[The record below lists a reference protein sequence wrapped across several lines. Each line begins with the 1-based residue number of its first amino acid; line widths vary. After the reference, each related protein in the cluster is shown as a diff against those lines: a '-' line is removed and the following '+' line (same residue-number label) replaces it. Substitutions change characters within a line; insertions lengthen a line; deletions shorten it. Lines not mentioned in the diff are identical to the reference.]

1 MALSQDLINQFVK
14 LTDREEKP
22 KEVTVNGTYKMING
36 EEYVQID
43 GSEIWTPVTSTVE
56 AETGERVKV
65 MIKNHTATVTGNISS
80 PSARSKSVKDLKD
93 EVDEQ
98 GNTIK
103 QLDNSI
109 EQQGNSIIQIN
120 NNIKQVNNDILQ
132 ANNAINQQ
140 GNIIKQLGNE
150 INQQGDV
157 INSMNND
164 ITANSNEIT
173 AINNTIVQQNN
184 TITQHG
190 NTIEQ
195 QGNII
200 KQQGNEIT
208 QQGNKIEQFNNE
220 IEQQGN
226 AITQLNNKILQQD
239 NVIQQQGNIIDQQ
252 DNIITEHGN
261 NITILNSGFSIIDGV
276 LVGLS
281 QAIIDELKT
290 KHLDAEYATIDFAN
304 INTAAVTKLFTE
316 SGIIKDL
323 VVQEGKITGELVG
336 VTIKGDLIEGN
347 TIAAEKL
354 VVKGSDGLY
363 YKLNIDGLN
372 NVSTEQSSKFVLL
385 DTKPEDW
392 ETNYKDYY
400 LISGNNYVHITDNNI
415 PTWQANTYYKL
426 SSTYESGL
434 DGTNIVT
441 KSITA
446 DKVSVT
452 DLVAFGATIGGY
464 NITQHSIYSGGK
476 SSVNSVSP
484 GLYMDD
490 SGQIAFGD
498 NKNFIKFFKDTNKQ
512 YKIMIK
518 ADEIYTGSSSES
530 IAEQMKKLDNLEIE
544 SGNLLFNYQK
554 PKADS
559 SQWSN
564 IQEIITSGLPDE
576 MTDVNFALRGIISS
590 KYFVPFDQNK
600 KYKISTWYKCMD
612 NIKESTDRIY
622 PSIIPYD
629 IDKNLIN
636 YYQVLIGDGLKT
648 ITTLSQNLKE
658 GDTIVHATDVS
669 KWTAGIAT
677 TNRYVSIFNFE
688 SSNGYKYTNYT
699 RTNLSFAGG
708 NEPLTNIIDYTN
720 NIIKLKAPY
729 SGSTIPAGTKIAM
742 TFAGSTYIY
751 PWGGITLKEIADWT
765 YKEQIFDAS
774 FNNDVRLQNASYIKY
789 IPNAWRSDVY
799 TYNHKLTEYIGDVIT
814 SIVNLYY
821 ASDSSTPPTKPTAH
835 ITANSSSSYKVWN
848 TALPTY
854 NEQYPYL
861 FTCKETLT
869 NGGTYSWT
877 SVNQTTYSNA
887 IKEIQGGL
895 NSIQSDYL
903 KESTFSE
910 FKTDQIEKDNGII
923 QRLKQTSVTIYGNDD
938 GTVDPESASALVNH
952 INKVD
957 NDINADGGINDR
969 LGAAEDTIDGTGLN
983 DYDQRVKITQRF
995 VDIETDVESIKNT
1008 FNITG
1013 GTNLVQNSVGYF
1025 ASNDNKPTMWDITSN
1040 TIYTPF
1046 GYDGD
1051 LTGVTVSRGKLFC
1064 AKGSIKTTTNNI
1076 IALLLNKM
1084 ISISFK
1090 YKNGANAT
1098 SKIKIFNGSTVY
1110 FEKTF
1115 STIVNQW
1122 TEYTF
1127 DPNTDPVL
1135 ANPTFLN
1142 TSNSLQISIEST
1154 NSTNNNG
1161 FEISDLMLNYGNPKP
1176 WELFSNEVYGA
1187 MVKLSSLGIEVTATT
1202 ANTKNFMTTDG
1213 ILVYRYDS
1221 KTDTIIGTEPITKIT
1236 DNGTVTNKLE
1246 STGDIIERNLINTMI
1261 KDSSNRDVYVEYI
1274 R

>member
-1 MALSQDLINQFVK
+1 MVGGGANYSWEIHELEEMYSEIFGGACNCGNNCMFAIFLRGGGETGAKYHLYSDQKLDSTKSIYDYGWDNDLQKYVKNKLPSPQISYRTNYVQYKSDLCFGSPGNKIPDSNGRYDDLQYKVDAPEPRNMQQSGTKYVRTAAINEEIRIRKFIKLSQDNDSILKDSI
-14 LTDREEKP
+14 
-22 KEVTVNGTYKMING
+22 
-36 EEYVQID
+36 
-43 GSEIWTPVTSTVE
+43 
-56 AETGERVKV
+56 
-65 MIKNHTATVTGNISS
+65 
-80 PSARSKSVKDLKD
+80 KSV
-93 EVDEQ
+93 
-98 GNTIK
+98 
-103 QLDNSI
+103 
-109 EQQGNSIIQIN
+109 
-120 NNIKQVNNDILQ
+120 
-132 ANNAINQQ
+132 
-140 GNIIKQLGNE
+140 
-150 INQQGDV
+150 
-157 INSMNND
+157 
-164 ITANSNEIT
+164 
-173 AINNTIVQQNN
+173 
-184 TITQHG
+184 
-190 NTIEQ
+190 
-195 QGNII
+195 
-200 KQQGNEIT
+200 
-208 QQGNKIEQFNNE
+208 
-220 IEQQGN
+220 
-226 AITQLNNKILQQD
+226 
-239 NVIQQQGNIIDQQ
+239 
-252 DNIITEHGN
+252 
-261 NITILNSGFSIIDGV
+261 
-276 LVGLS
+276 
-281 QAIIDELKT
+281 
-290 KHLDAEYATIDFAN
+290 
-304 INTAAVTKLFTE
+304 
-316 SGIIKDL
+316 
-323 VVQEGKITGELVG
+323 
-336 VTIKGDLIEGN
+336 
-347 TIAAEKL
+347 
-354 VVKGSDGLY
+354 
-363 YKLNIDGLN
+363 
-372 NVSTEQSSKFVLL
+372 
-385 DTKPEDW
+385 
-392 ETNYKDYY
+392 
-400 LISGNNYVHITDNNI
+400 
-415 PTWQANTYYKL
+415 
-426 SSTYESGL
+426 
-434 DGTNIVT
+434 
-441 KSITA
+441 
-446 DKVSVT
+446 
-452 DLVAFGATIGGY
+452 
-464 NITQHSIYSGGK
+464 
-476 SSVNSVSP
+476 
-484 GLYMDD
+484 
-490 SGQIAFGD
+490 
-498 NKNFIKFFKDTNKQ
+498 
-512 YKIMIK
+512 
-518 ADEIYTGSSSES
+518 
-530 IAEQMKKLDNLEIE
+530 
-544 SGNLLFNYQK
+544 
-554 PKADS
+554 
-559 SQWSN
+559 
-564 IQEIITSGLPDE
+564 
-576 MTDVNFALRGIISS
+576 
-590 KYFVPFDQNK
+590 
-600 KYKISTWYKCMD
+600 
-612 NIKESTDRIY
+612 
-622 PSIIPYD
+622 
-629 IDKNLIN
+629 
-636 YYQVLIGDGLKT
+636 
-648 ITTLSQNLKE
+648 
-658 GDTIVHATDVS
+658 
-669 KWTAGIAT
+669 
-677 TNRYVSIFNFE
+677 
-688 SSNGYKYTNYT
+688 
-699 RTNLSFAGG
+699 
-708 NEPLTNIIDYTN
+708 
-720 NIIKLKAPY
+720 
-729 SGSTIPAGTKIAM
+729 
-742 TFAGSTYIY
+742 
-751 PWGGITLKEIADWT
+751 
-765 YKEQIFDAS
+765 
-774 FNNDVRLQNASYIKY
+774 
-789 IPNAWRSDVY
+789 
-799 TYNHKLTEYIGDVIT
+799 
-814 SIVNLYY
+814 VNLYY

-848 TALPTY
+848 IALPTY

-969 LGAAEDTIDGTGLN
+969 LEAAEGTIDGTGLN

-995 VDIETDVESIKNT
+995 LDIETDVESIKNT

-1025 ASNDNKPTMWDITSN
+1025 SSNDNKPTMWDITSN

-1076 IALLLNKM
+1076 IALLSNKM

-1176 WELFSNEVYGA
+1176 WELSSNEVYGA

>member
-14 LTDREEKP
+14 LTDRKEKP

-103 QLDNSI
+103 QLDNTI
-109 EQQGNSIIQIN
+109 EQQNNSIIQID

-226 AITQLNNKILQQD
+226 SITQLNNKILQQD

-290 KHLDAEYATIDFAN
+290 KHLDTEYATIDFAN
-304 INTAAVTKLFTE
+304 INMAAVTKLFTE

-372 NVSTEQSSKFVLL
+372 NVSVDQASKFILL
-385 DTKPEDW
+385 DSKPEDW

-426 SSTYESGL
+426 SSTYETGL
-434 DGTNIVT
+434 DGTNIVA

-476 SSVNSVSP
+476 SSVNNISP

-498 NKNFIKFFKDTNKQ
+498 NKNFIKFFKDTDNQFKLR
-512 YKIMIK
+512 IS
-518 ADEIYTGSSSES
+518 ANEIYTSTSSKS
-530 IAEQMKKLDNLEIE
+530 IAEQIEELAQDTTEAYNKAQAAQSSATDITNRVNDKENNYNFKYHLDVTVYGDSNKFYPVIIKYGNQNIKRTIMVTRDYGELAPSDWNTSTHKGSLTLKILCNFGGWGGVNYSWEIHELEEMYSEIFGGACNCGNNCMFAIFLRGGGETGARYHLYSDQKLDSTKSMYDYGWDNDLQKYVKNKLPSPQISYRTNYVQYKSDLCFGSPGNKIPDSNGRYDDLQYKVDAPAPRNMQQSGTKYVRTAAINEEIRIRK
-544 SGNLLFNYQK
+544 F
-554 PKADS
+554 
-559 SQWSN
+559 
-564 IQEIITSGLPDE
+564 
-576 MTDVNFALRGIISS
+576 
-590 KYFVPFDQNK
+590 
-600 KYKISTWYKCMD
+600 
-612 NIKESTDRIY
+612 IK
-622 PSIIPYD
+622 
-629 IDKNLIN
+629 
-636 YYQVLIGDGLKT
+636 
-648 ITTLSQNLKE
+648 LSQDNDSILK
-658 GDTIVHATDVS
+658 D
-669 KWTAGIAT
+669 
-677 TNRYVSIFNFE
+677 SIK
-688 SSNGYKYTNYT
+688 S
-699 RTNLSFAGG
+699 
-708 NEPLTNIIDYTN
+708 
-720 NIIKLKAPY
+720 
-729 SGSTIPAGTKIAM
+729 
-742 TFAGSTYIY
+742 
-751 PWGGITLKEIADWT
+751 
-765 YKEQIFDAS
+765 
-774 FNNDVRLQNASYIKY
+774 V
-789 IPNAWRSDVY
+789 
-799 TYNHKLTEYIGDVIT
+799 
-814 SIVNLYY
+814 VNLYY

-848 TALPTY
+848 IALPTY

-995 VDIETDVESIKNT
+995 LDIETDVESIKNT

-1076 IALLLNKM
+1076 IALLSNKM

-1115 STIVNQW
+1115 NTAVNQW
-1122 TEYTF
+1122 TEYRF
-1127 DPNTDPVL
+1127 NPDTDPEL

-1142 TSNSLQISIEST
+1142 TSNSLQILIESA

-1161 FEISDLMLNYGNPKP
+1161 FEISDLMLNYGNVKP

-1261 KDSSNRDVYVEYI
+1261 KDSSNHDVYVEYI

>member
-80 PSARSKSVKDLKD
+80 PSARSKSVQDLKD

-103 QLDNSI
+103 QLDNTI
-109 EQQGNSIIQIN
+109 KQQNNSIIQIDN
-120 NNIKQVNNDILQ
+120 SIKQVNNDILQ

-157 INSMNND
+157 INSMNNN

-173 AINNTIVQQNN
+173 TINNTIVQQNN

-304 INTAAVTKLFTE
+304 INMAAVTKLFTE

-426 SSTYESGL
+426 SSTYETGL
-434 DGTNIVT
+434 DGTNIVA

-464 NITQHSIYSGGK
+464 NITQHSIYSGEK
-476 SSVNSVSP
+476 SSVNNVSP

-498 NKNFIKFFKDTNKQ
+498 NKNFIKFFKDTDNQFKLR
-512 YKIMIK
+512 IS
-518 ADEIYTGSSSES
+518 ANEIYTSTSSKS
-530 IAEQMKKLDNLEIE
+530 IAEQIEELAQDTTKAYDKAQAAQNSATSANNKIDNLEI
-544 SGNLLFNYQK
+544 GGRNYILNSANIISNKLDSTPGSRAEYHAINVGQSYMEIPNGTEVTISFDLEMTVNTANPTLAVYNSNNK
-554 PKADS
+554 GPKALYYSTLNFTAAVGTTIKKRCYVQNTITDRADANKPDNYIEFY
-559 SQWSN
+559 SN
-564 IQEIITSGLPDE
+564 YGTSNWFSISKLKLELGNKATDWTPAPEDIENRVDDVNKDLIYFKETTFTSYKRDQEINDQ
-576 MTDVNFALRGIISS
+576 GI
-590 KYFVPFDQNK
+590 
-600 KYKISTWYKCMD
+600 
-612 NIKESTDRIY
+612 
-622 PSIIPYD
+622 
-629 IDKNLIN
+629 KNRLSRTEVTVYGDPEDPNDPKALIN
-636 YYQVLIGDGLKT
+636 HVQ
-648 ITTLSQNLKE
+648 
-658 GDTIVHATDVS
+658 
-669 KWTAGIAT
+669 
-677 TNRYVSIFNFE
+677 
-688 SSNGYKYTNYT
+688 
-699 RTNLSFAGG
+699 
-708 NEPLTNIIDYTN
+708 
-720 NIIKLKAPY
+720 
-729 SGSTIPAGTKIAM
+729 
-742 TFAGSTYIY
+742 
-751 PWGGITLKEIADWT
+751 
-765 YKEQIFDAS
+765 
-774 FNNDVRLQNASYIKY
+774 
-789 IPNAWRSDVY
+789 
-799 TYNHKLTEYIGDVIT
+799 
-814 SIVNLYY
+814 
-821 ASDSSTPPTKPTAH
+821 
-835 ITANSSSSYKVWN
+835 
-848 TALPTY
+848 
-854 NEQYPYL
+854 
-861 FTCKETLT
+861 
-869 NGGTYSWT
+869 
-877 SVNQTTYSNA
+877 
-887 IKEIQGGL
+887 
-895 NSIQSDYL
+895 
-903 KESTFSE
+903 
-910 FKTDQIEKDNGII
+910 
-923 QRLKQTSVTIYGNDD
+923 
-938 GTVDPESASALVNH
+938 
-952 INKVD
+952 KVD
-957 NDINADGGINDR
+957 NDINGAGGAIDR
-969 LGAAEDTIDGTGLN
+969 IESAEDTIEGTGLN
-983 DYDQRVKITQRF
+983 DYDQRIKITQRF
-995 VDIETDVESIKNT
+995 LNVETDVEQIKNI
-1008 FNITG
+1008 FKITG

-1025 ASNDNKPTMWDITSN
+1025 ADNNNKPTMWNIAAN

-1051 LTGVTVSRGKLFC
+1051 LTGITASRGRLFC
-1064 AKGSIKTTTNNI
+1064 AKGSVTTTPNNI
-1076 IALLLNKM
+1076 VALLANKM
-1084 ISISFK
+1084 MSISFK

-1098 SKIKIFNGSTVY
+1098 SKIKVFNGSVTY

-1115 STIVNQW
+1115 SSAVNQW
-1122 TEYTF
+1122 TEYKF
-1127 DPNTDPVL
+1127 NPDTDPVL

-1142 TSNSLQISIEST
+1142 TANSLQILIEST

-1161 FEISDLMLNYGNPKP
+1161 FEISDLMLNYGDIKP
-1176 WELFSNEVYGA
+1176 WELSSNEVYGA

-1213 ILVYRYDS
+1213 ILVYEYNS
-1221 KTDTIIGTEPITKIT
+1221 TTDTIGNLITKIT
-1236 DNGTVTNKLE
+1236 DNGILTNRLE
-1246 STGDIIERNLINTMI
+1246 STGDIIERNLVNTMI
-1261 KDSSNRDVYVEYI
+1261 KDSSNHDVYVEYI
-1274 R
+1274 K